1 MATGDNNQD
10 DSLKNLFSSSPK
22 RRNFEVTPDVSPVA
36 RIKVVG
42 VGGGGGNAINNMITS
57 ELQGVEFIAANTD
70 AQALEMSKASI
81 KIQLGK
87 GLTKGLGAG
96 AKPEI
101 GREAAEESEDDIR
114 AALDGSDMVFITAG
128 MGGGTGT
135 GGAPVIAEISK
146 ELGALTVAVVTRPF
160 TFEGKRRMAQAED
173 GIERLK
179 EVVDTIITIPNDRLR
194 SLAQPSTPILE
205 MFKKADEVLYYAV
218 RGISDLI
225 IVQGYVNV
233 DFADVRT
240 VMAEM
245 GMALMGTG
253 MARGERR
260 AVEAVQMAIA
270 NPLLEDVSING
281 ARGILMNI
289 TASASTLSMEE
300 VDQASSL
307 IHNEAHEDANII
319 WGTVF
324 DENLGDEIRVTVI
337 ATGIGADSHFKHDND
352 TVVMPI
358 DIARKKAD
366 MQEKEPMSA
375 DQADTLFR
383 PQKKVH
389 DPQVSNIGGFEDLD
403 EELLEIPTFLRK
415 KAD

>member
-1 MATGDNNQD
+1 MPLEFVEQELQA
-10 DSLKNLFSSSPK
+10 K
-22 RRNFEVTPDVSPVA
+22 
-36 RIKVVG
+36 IKVIG
-42 VGGGGGNAINNMITS
+42 VGGGGGNAVNNMIAS

-70 AQALEMSKASI
+70 AQALEMSRADK
-81 KIQLGK
+81 KIQLGTS
-87 GLTKGLGAG
+87 LTKGLGAG

-101 GREAAEESEDDIR
+101 GREAAEESAEEIR
-114 AALDGSDMVFITAG
+114 QALNGADMVFVTAG

-160 TFEGKRRMAQAED
+160 SFEGKRRARQADE
-173 GIERLK
+173 GINRLK

-194 SLAQPSTPILE
+194 SLAQPNTPFLE

-225 IVQGYVNV
+225 VVQGYINV

-253 MARGERR
+253 VAKGERR
-260 AVEAVQMAIA
+260 ALEAVQMAIA
-270 NPLLEDVSING
+270 NPLLEDVSISG

-289 TASASTLSMEE
+289 TASAASLSMEE
-300 VDQASSL
+300 VDQASTL
-307 IHNEAHEDANII
+307 IYEEAHDDANII

-324 DENLGDEIRVTVI
+324 DDNMGDEIRVTVI
-337 ATGIGADSHFKHDND
+337 ATGIGREKPLPMEDS
-352 TVVMPI
+352 VVTSLDAARQKRVSEEPVHEEELPI
-358 DIARKKAD
+358 HKVKKGALEFAPKETDKKSREFTGFESLDSEELEIPAFMRKKAD
-366 MQEKEPMSA
+366 
-375 DQADTLFR
+375 
-383 PQKKVH
+383 
-389 DPQVSNIGGFEDLD
+389 
-403 EELLEIPTFLRK
+403 
-415 KAD
+415 

>member
-1 MATGDNNQD
+1 MPLEFVEQELQA
-10 DSLKNLFSSSPK
+10 K
-22 RRNFEVTPDVSPVA
+22 
-36 RIKVVG
+36 IKVIG
-42 VGGGGGNAINNMITS
+42 VGGGGGNAINNMIAS

-70 AQALEMSKASI
+70 AQALEMSKADK
-81 KIQLGK
+81 KIQLGR

-101 GREAAEESEDDIR
+101 GREAAEESAEEIR
-114 AALDGSDMVFITAG
+114 EALEGADMVFVTAG

-160 TFEGKRRMAQAED
+160 SFEGKRRSRQADE
-173 GIERLK
+173 GIKRLK

-194 SLAQPSTPILE
+194 SLAQPNTPFLE

-225 IVQGYVNV
+225 VVQGYINV

-253 MARGERR
+253 VARGERR
-260 AVEAVQMAIA
+260 ALEAVQMAIA
-270 NPLLEDVSING
+270 NPLLEDVSISG

-289 TASASTLSMEE
+289 TASSSTLSMEE
-300 VDQASSL
+300 VDQASTL
-307 IHNEAHEDANII
+307 IYEEAHDDANII

-324 DENLGDEIRVTVI
+324 DDSMGDEIRVTVI
-337 ATGIGADSHFKHDND
+337 ATGIGREKHLSVDD
-352 TVVMPI
+352 PVVASL
-358 DIARKKAD
+358 DEAR
-366 MQEKEPMSA
+366 
-375 DQADTLFR
+375 
-383 PQKKVH
+383 QKRI
-389 DPQVSNIGGFEDLD
+389 SEDHSSD
-403 EELLEIPTFLRK
+403 EELPVQDVKKSAIGVTSKDSSQKTGEFTGFESLDHEELEIPTFIRK
-415 KAD
+415 NAD

>member
-1 MATGDNNQD
+1 MPLEFVEQELQA
-10 DSLKNLFSSSPK
+10 K
-22 RRNFEVTPDVSPVA
+22 
-36 RIKVVG
+36 IKVIG
-42 VGGGGGNAINNMITS
+42 VGGGGGNAINNMIAS

-70 AQALEMSKASI
+70 AQALEMSRADK
-81 KIQLGK
+81 KIQLGTS
-87 GLTKGLGAG
+87 LTKGLGAG

-101 GREAAEESEDDIR
+101 GREAAEESAEEIR
-114 AALDGSDMVFITAG
+114 QALQGADMVFVTAG

-160 TFEGKRRMAQAED
+160 SFEGRRRARQAEE
-173 GIERLK
+173 GIKRLK

-194 SLAQPSTPILE
+194 SLAQPNTPFLE

-225 IVQGYVNV
+225 VVQGYINV

-253 MARGERR
+253 VAKGERR
-260 AVEAVQMAIA
+260 ALEAVQMAIA
-270 NPLLEDVSING
+270 NPLLEDVSISG

-289 TASASTLSMEE
+289 TASAATLSMEE
-300 VDQASSL
+300 VDQASTL
-307 IHNEAHEDANII
+307 IYEEAHDDANII

-324 DENLGDEIRVTVI
+324 DDNMGDEIRVTVI
-337 ATGIGADSHFKHDND
+337 ATGIGREKPVPMDDP
-352 TVVMPI
+352 VVTSI
-358 DIARKKAD
+358 EAARQKRVP
-366 MQEKEPMSA
+366 EEP
-375 DQADTLFR
+375 
-383 PQKKVH
+383 V
-389 DPQVSNIGGFEDLD
+389 EE
-403 EELLEIPTFLRK
+403 EELPIHKVKKGTLGFTSSSSSQKPGEFTGLESLDHDELEIPTFMRK
-415 KAD
+415 RAD